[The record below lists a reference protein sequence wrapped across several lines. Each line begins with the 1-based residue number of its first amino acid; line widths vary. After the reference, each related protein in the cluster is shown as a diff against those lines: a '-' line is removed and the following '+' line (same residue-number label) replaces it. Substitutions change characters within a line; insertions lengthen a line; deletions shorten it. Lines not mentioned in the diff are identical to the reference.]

1 MPANHGSIFRFG
13 LADAKFVRHASG
25 SSVAPTS
32 LASQPRCLTYRTVA
46 YRRLGAIADCKS
58 QAEKPFNLSTR
69 LRMVEYIAMAK
80 ASLAWT
86 AWREKDDAQ
95 AEKLAT
101 EALELWH
108 GMDDPYSFDWMAL
121 WPLIAIAFARQD
133 IARAID
139 L

>member
-1 MPANHGSIFRFG
+1 
-13 LADAKFVRHASG
+13 
-25 SSVAPTS
+25 
-32 LASQPRCLTYRTVA
+32 
-46 YRRLGAIADCKS
+46 
-58 QAEKPFNLSTR
+58 
-69 LRMVEYIAMAK
+69 MAK